1 MKTSDIIT
9 SKIKLAEDA
18 SAGASSAGAVA
29 SVVAPLGA
37 GSVAKTSVYGAQK
50 KSKKPF
56 ANSISTS
63 KNKKVSEA
71 SRSEHDANMYLS
83 QAPQGADVPHSI
95 YKMQN
100 GQPVGIAGPF
110 KNKAAA
116 EKHPARKLGAG
127 VMPTHLIKRP
137 F

>member
-37 GSVAKTSVYGAQK
+37 GSVAKTSVYGSQK
-50 KSKKPF
+50 KSKKPYG
-56 ANSISTS
+56 NSITTS
-63 KNKKVSEA
+63 KKKVAEA

-83 QAPQGADVPHSI
+83 QQTQGADVPHSI
-95 YKMQN
+95 YAIKN